1 MPSLKSAR
9 TRPREGVRVRLHTA
23 SCQHEISDVHRRC
36 IPECVSK
43 YTAQI
48 EGQYQL
54 CQTEQTL
61 HRKTPKGSPADS
73 ASADSPTSFPS
84 QQEYRRHSFPPFF
97 LSLSL
102 PPSSLCIMFSRAVW
116 ARQAAPLRRHAFAPL
131 SRRAVTT
138 DAASSQAESIPQ
150 VRSIP
155 LSGCLWGFWLTRSF
169 SASRRMIS
177 LLPSASPTRASRPTS
192 STRLRTLWRPPR
204 MN

>member
-1 MPSLKSAR
+1 MANWRTSQIWKRQCCIPSGHISVNLQNARATTYHHVCDADVSQPVSILRKAINSVGEPSLKSAR

-23 SCQHEISDVHRRC
+23 TCQHEMSDVHRRC

-102 PPSSLCIMFSRAVW
+102 FHPPRCASCSPVLSGPVR
-116 ARQAAPLRRHAFAPL
+116 LRR
-131 SRRAVTT
+131 
-138 DAASSQAESIPQ
+138 
-150 VRSIP
+150 
-155 LSGCLWGFWLTRSF
+155 
-169 SASRRMIS
+169 
-177 LLPSASPTRASRPTS
+177 
-192 STRLRTLWRPPR
+192 
-204 MN
+204 